1 MLNEKTTRFQ
11 LAEHRTDRRT
21 ERLEVGVFEA
31 QERGESVPEARERR
45 VTQGSGGPA
54 RGAIGDYLFGAL
66 SCLVSLLLCSSA
78 AWAESADTAA
88 EPEMTAA
95 GDTAP
100 VDAAATAEAPLLSEP
115 EPEPE
120 PPPAPW
126 NREETVEEPALEV
139 ESTEPP
145 VSRPPQPSEE
155 PAPEPLAGL
164 EVTSVVETSPRN
176 WHINILGEAT
186 PMFVQDASFDA
197 LQRDDSIALAGAT
210 IEGGYAIGDQIPI
223 MAQISYG
230 WMSLGDPLF
239 DDLQPTLEAHSV
251 QIGVL
256 AGYRFWDAMMPY
268 VRAGVTLTWAELILD
283 GVGDSF
289 EEQDFA
295 PGVYAMAGLELAL
308 ARRWIRRLF
317 RTDQFTLG
325 VRVEAGYTYLGR
337 FEYGGTS
344 DDSTLVTHSN
354 SSLGTL
360 RLDGA
365 TMRVGFLISF

>member
-31 QERGESVPEARERR
+31 QERGESVPEARERQ

-54 RGAIGDYLFGAL
+54 RGAIGDCLFGAL

-100 VDAAATAEAPLLSEP
+100 VDAAATAEDPLLA
-115 EPEPE
+115 EPE

-126 NREETVEEPALEV
+126 SQEEAVENSTPEV

-145 VSRPPQPSEE
+145 FSSGE

-164 EVTSVVETSPRN
+164 EVRSVVETSPRN